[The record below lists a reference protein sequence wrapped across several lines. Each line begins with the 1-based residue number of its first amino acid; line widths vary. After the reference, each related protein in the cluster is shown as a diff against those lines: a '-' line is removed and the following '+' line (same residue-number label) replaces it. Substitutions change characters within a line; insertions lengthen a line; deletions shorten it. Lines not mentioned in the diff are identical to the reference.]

1 MIQELSIKIKDGG
14 LTHTIS
20 IDTDIDG
27 NLPYDL
33 VCAIEKVFNL
43 TRVNTNT
50 VIEQLLDTYGLPE
63 RFKQKNDTEKP
74 SYVIRHSADNI
85 PCVNRAIY
93 VVFEDDDKKS
103 FIINDI
109 SSDSDWLKYAKDNKV
124 KEWCY
129 LNEVLKEGY
138 KI

>member
-1 MIQELSIKIKDGG
+1 MIQELSITIKDGG

-20 IDTDIDG
+20 IDTGIEG

-33 VCAIEKVFNL
+33 ACAIEKVVDL
-43 TRVNTNT
+43 TKVNPDMI
-50 VIEQLLDTYGLPE
+50 IEELVATYRLPE
-63 RFKQKNDTEKP
+63 RFKQQDDTDEP
-74 SYVIRHSADNI
+74 TYVTWHSADNI
-85 PCVNRAIY
+85 PCVKQAIY
-93 VVFEDDDKKS
+93 IVFDDNGKKP

-109 SSDSDWLKYAKDNKV
+109 YQDSDWLAYAKEFKV

>member
-20 IDTDIDG
+20 IDTDIEG
-27 NLPYDL
+27 NMTYDL
-33 VCAIEKVFNL
+33 ACAIEKVIEL
-43 TRVNTNT
+43 TKVNPDM
-50 VIEQLLDTYGLPE
+50 VIGPLVEAYDMLE
-63 RFKQKNDTEKP
+63 RFKEKDDMEEP
-74 SYVIRHSADNI
+74 CYVTWHSADNI

-93 VVFEDDDKKS
+93 IVFEDDDAKP

-109 SSDSDWLKYAKDNKV
+109 YSDSDWLAYAKDKKV

-129 LNEVLKEGY
+129 LNEVLKESY